1 MTGYVKRVIQ
11 EKRFGFIVGDE
22 RLEYFFHMQD
32 YDGSWEALVA
42 DFNLNRGVA
51 VEFIPDR
58 TERGLRARN
67 VRRRDYEFNS

>member
-11 EKRFGFIVGDE
+11 EKRFGFIVGDG
-22 RLEYFFHMQD
+22 RQEYFFHKED

-42 DFNLNRGVA
+42 DCNGEQVQ
-51 VEFIPDR
+51 VEFEPSK

-67 VRRRDYEFNS
+67 VRRRNV